1 MSDPSGDRLGV
12 RSLLSASQE
21 RKVWGVAAAYL
32 VVGYG
37 IIEASE
43 LIFPRLQFSVS
54 AVDWLLALLFLIF
67 PLALLGSWSL
77 RRDTTS

>member
-12 RSLLSASQE
+12 RSFLRAAQE

-43 LIFPRLQFSVS
+43 LIFPRLQFSVFQPLTGS
-54 AVDWLLALLFLIF
+54 SPSCSSLSRWRFLDR
-67 PLALLGSWSL
+67 G
-77 RRDTTS
+77 R